1 LCGQRASLD
10 LTHNNQLEDKGEE
23 WVMNIVENLGSILSR
38 NWWLMLLRGLVAI
51 GFGVLVFA
59 KPQISLLA
67 LVYLFG
73 IFVLVDGILGVSVA
87 VHGRNEL
94 DSWGVL
100 LLWGLLGIGVGV
112 LAFVRPDIT
121 ALALLF
127 YIALWAI
134 ATGILEIA
142 AAVRL
147 REVIKNEWLLILAG
161 LVSVAFGVWLI
172 ARPEAG
178 AQAVLW
184 AIGAYAILLGVLLVL
199 FAFKI
204 RSFVSKV
211 TGAVSGR
218 VA

>member
-1 LCGQRASLD
+1 
-10 LTHNNQLEDKGEE
+10 
-23 WVMNIVENLGSILSR
+23 MNIVENLSSILSR

-73 IFVLVDGILGVSVA
+73 VFVLVDGILGVSLA

-204 RSFVSKV
+204 RSFVSKI
-211 TGAVSGR
+211 TSAVSGR

>member
-1 LCGQRASLD
+1 MNSL
-10 LTHNNQLEDKGEE
+10 
-23 WVMNIVENLGSILSR
+23 ENLGSLLRR

-73 IFVLVDGILGVSVA
+73 VFVLVDGILGVSVA
-87 VHGRNEL
+87 VHARNEL

>member
-1 LCGQRASLD
+1 
-10 LTHNNQLEDKGEE
+10 
-23 WVMNIVENLGSILSR
+23 MNIVENLGSILSR

-73 IFVLVDGILGVSVA
+73 VFVLVDGILGVSLA

>member
-23 WVMNIVENLGSILSR
+23 CVMNSVENLGSILSR

-73 IFVLVDGILGVSVA
+73 VFVLVDGILGVSVA

-100 LLWGLLGIGVGV
+100 LLWGLLGIGVGA

-142 AAVRL
+142 AAIRL

>member
-1 LCGQRASLD
+1 
-10 LTHNNQLEDKGEE
+10 
-23 WVMNIVENLGSILSR
+23 MNIVESLGSILSR

-184 AIGAYAILLGVLLVL
+184 TIGAYAILLGVLLVL

-211 TGAVSGR
+211 TGVVSGR

>member
-1 LCGQRASLD
+1 
-10 LTHNNQLEDKGEE
+10 
-23 WVMNIVENLGSILSR
+23 MNIVENLGSILSR

-73 IFVLVDGILGVSVA
+73 VFVLVDGILGVSVA
-87 VHGRNEL
+87 VHARNEL

>member
-73 IFVLVDGILGVSVA
+73 VFVLVDGILGVSLA

>member
-1 LCGQRASLD
+1 
-10 LTHNNQLEDKGEE
+10 
-23 WVMNIVENLGSILSR
+23 MNIVENLGSFLSR

-73 IFVLVDGILGVSVA
+73 VFVLVDGILGVSVA

-127 YIALWAI
+127 YVALWAI

-142 AAVRL
+142 AAIRL

-161 LVSVAFGVWLI
+161 LVSVGFGVWLI

>member
-1 LCGQRASLD
+1 
-10 LTHNNQLEDKGEE
+10 
-23 WVMNIVENLGSILSR
+23 MNIVENLGSILSR

-73 IFVLVDGILGVSVA
+73 VFVLVDGILGVSVA